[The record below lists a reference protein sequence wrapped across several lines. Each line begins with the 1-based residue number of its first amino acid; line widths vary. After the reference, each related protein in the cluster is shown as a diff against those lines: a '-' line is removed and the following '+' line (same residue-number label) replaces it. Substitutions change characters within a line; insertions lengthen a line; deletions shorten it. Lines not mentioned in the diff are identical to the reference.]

1 MVADK
6 MVRTKWYTDKM
17 SLDKMARTKWYG
29 QNGTNRT
36 VPIKSSINLSIP
48 FPLTNDFFINPA
60 STWIPLHFLRVLS
73 TICDFWLLISINF
86 TLIVIYSKTCY
97 HFVRTILSVPFC
109 PYYFL
114 RAISSATILSG
125 HQPISCPSRPPPSF
139 SQDHLILHCNP
150 GHVTL
155 YMLLR
160 VHIFSRE
167 VPLREFYT
175 TLLELLL
182 SFITYGSLI
191 KNILTY

>member
-109 PYYFL
+109 PYHFVQWHFV
-114 RAISSATILSG
+114 RI
-125 HQPISCPSRPPPSF
+125 PFCPYHFVQWHFVRIPFCPYHFPQWHF
-139 SQDHLILHCNP
+139 
-150 GHVTL
+150 
-155 YMLLR
+155 
-160 VHIFSRE
+160 VHIPFCPYHFVQWHFVRIPFCPYHF
-167 VPLREFYT
+167 VQWHFVRIPFC
-175 TLLELLL
+175 
-182 SFITYGSLI
+182 
-191 KNILTY
+191 

>member
-97 HFVRTILSVPFC
+97 HFVRTILSNDILSVYHFVH
-109 PYYFL
+109 
-114 RAISSATILSG
+114 TILSVSFR
-125 HQPISCPSRPPPSF
+125 PLPFSPVTIYIYIYIYMRECVSCVCTRYCSMS
-139 SQDHLILHCNP
+139 
-150 GHVTL
+150 V
-155 YMLLR
+155 R
-160 VHIFSRE
+160 V
-167 VPLREFYT
+167 
-175 TLLELLL
+175 L
-182 SFITYGSLI
+182 SCVCTSIVMWLC
-191 KNILTY
+191 